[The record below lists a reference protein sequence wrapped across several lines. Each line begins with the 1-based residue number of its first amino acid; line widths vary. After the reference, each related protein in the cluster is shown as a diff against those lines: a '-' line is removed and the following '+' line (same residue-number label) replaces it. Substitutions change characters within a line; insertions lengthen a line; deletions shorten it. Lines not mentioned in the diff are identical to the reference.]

1 MKHILVLMAIVG
13 LFCFLVIT
21 LTTSPPAT
29 AVSLS
34 DQHYSHTFTVGN
46 DTWAY
51 VDIDR
56 TNLSANATVE
66 VWFWS
71 SNLTV
76 KVAESN
82 VENATVHTA
91 DLINGSGLTDA
102 QISEYLA
109 LVGRLTVVV
118 SGEGTDNLTIED
130 CPEVENLYVDGTSVS
145 FIWSGGDLI
154 FSISLSEHTVV
165 LDFTTAEQINSVTA
179 LMIDVFFP
187 TMIVVVAMSAIFVSF
202 NKMGRRIFK

>member
-1 MKHILVLMAIVG
+1 MKHLAFIVSMGILIS
-13 LFCFLVIT
+13 LFVT

-46 DTWAY
+46 DTWSY

-56 TNLSANATVE
+56 SNGSANATVE
-66 VWFWS
+66 IWFWT

-76 KVAESN
+76 KIVESN
-82 VENATVHTA
+82 VENATIHTA

-109 LVGRLTVVV
+109 LTGRLTVVV

-130 CPEVENLYVDGTSVS
+130 CPEVENLYVDGSSVS
-145 FIWSGGDLI
+145 FTWSGNNLI

-165 LDFTTAEQINSVTA
+165 LDFTTAEQINSITV

-187 TMIVVVAMSAIFVSF
+187 MVIVIVMMSYIFVSF
-202 NKMGRRIFK
+202 NRIGRGLK

>member
-1 MKHILVLMAIVG
+1 MKHGIVLMAITSLT
-13 LFCFLVIT
+13 LFLFIM

-66 VWFWS
+66 IWFWS

-76 KVAESN
+76 KVTESN
-82 VENATVHTA
+82 VENATIHTA

-102 QISEYLA
+102 QISDYLA

-130 CPEVENLYVDGTSVS
+130 CPEVENLYVDGSSVS
-145 FIWSGGDLI
+145 FTWSGNNLI

-165 LDFTTAEQINSVTA
+165 LDFTTAEQINSITA
-179 LMIDVFFP
+179 LLINVFFP
-187 TMIVVVAMSAIFVSF
+187 AMILIVALSAIFVSF
-202 NKMGRRIFK
+202 NKIGRRMMG

>member
-1 MKHILVLMAIVG
+1 MRHLVTAVSMGFLIA
-13 LFCFLVIT
+13 LFLT

-34 DQHYSHTFTVGN
+34 NQHYSHTFTVGN

-56 TNLSANATVE
+56 TNASENATVE

-76 KVAESN
+76 KIVETN
-82 VENATVHTA
+82 VENATIHTA

-130 CPEVENLYVDGTSVS
+130 CPEVENLYVDGSSVS
-145 FIWSGGDLI
+145 FTWSGGDLI

-165 LDFTTAEQINSVTA
+165 LDFTTAEQIDSITA
-179 LMIDVFFP
+179 LMINAFFP
-187 TMIVVVAMSAIFVSF
+187 AIIIVVMMSYVFVTF
-202 NKMGRRIFK
+202 NRLGRDLR

>member
-1 MKHILVLMAIVG
+1 MKHIIVLTAMIG
-13 LFCFLVIT
+13 FFCFLVVT

-34 DQHYSHTFTVGN
+34 DQYYSHTFTVGN

-56 TNLSANATVE
+56 SNGSANATVE
-66 VWFWS
+66 IWFWS

-76 KVAESN
+76 RIVESN
-82 VENATVHTA
+82 VENATIHTA

-102 QISEYLA
+102 QLSDYLA
-109 LVGRLTVVV
+109 LAGRLTVVV

-130 CPEVENLYVDGTSVS
+130 CPEVENLYVDGSLVS
-145 FIWSGGDLI
+145 FTWLGNNLI
-154 FSISLSEHTVV
+154 FSISLSEHEIVV
-165 LDFTTAEQINSVTA
+165 DFTTAEQVNSLTT

-187 TMIVVVAMSAIFVSF
+187 AMIVIMLMSAIFVSF
-202 NKMGRRIFK
+202 NRMGRGIK

>member
-1 MKHILVLMAIVG
+1 MRHLFIAVSMGILIALSV
-13 LFCFLVIT
+13 T

-34 DQHYSHTFTVGN
+34 NQHYTHTFTVGN
-46 DTWAY
+46 DTWTC

-56 TNLSANATVE
+56 TNTSANATVE

-76 KVAESN
+76 KIVESN
-82 VENATVHTA
+82 VENATIHTA

-130 CPEVENLYVDGTSVS
+130 CPEVENLYVDGSSVS
-145 FIWSGGDLI
+145 FTWSGGDLI

-165 LDFTTAEQINSVTA
+165 LDFTAAEQINSVTQ
-179 LMIDVFFP
+179 LVIDAFFP
-187 TMIVVVAMSAIFVSF
+187 AVIIVAMMSYVFVGF
-202 NKMGRRIFK
+202 NKMGRGLR